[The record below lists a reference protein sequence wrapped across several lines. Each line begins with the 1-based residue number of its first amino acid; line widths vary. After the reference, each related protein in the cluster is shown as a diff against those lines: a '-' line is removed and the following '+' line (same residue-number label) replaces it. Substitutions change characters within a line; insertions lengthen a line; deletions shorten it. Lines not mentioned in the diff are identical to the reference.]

1 MKNWLFDSD
10 SPLIRG
16 LSRMFDCMLL
26 SVLTIICSL
35 PVITVGA
42 AVSACY
48 DVMIRMALDRD
59 NGIWKPY
66 FKALGKNFKKGTVIW
81 LICLVGIV
89 FIGANYY
96 LLSLEM
102 EGISEGVRSVIM
114 VIVLLLTVLMGFVL
128 IYVFPL
134 QARYEN
140 KVGTTLKNALFISI
154 VQFPRSIGLL
164 LVNGIVVALG
174 AFAPA
179 VIPLLLFVEFSA
191 VAYFTATR
199 MVKVFV
205 ALGDE
210 DAKKKPVDED
220 EIAGGDEAEEAVE
233 VDKEAE
239 ENSNI
244 TEKNSEEDNLSE
256 DKEEECKS
264 DEENNSETEE

>member
-1 MKNWLFDSD
+1 MRNWLFDSD

-16 LSRMFDCMLL
+16 LSRIFDCMLL
-26 SVLTIICSL
+26 SILTILCSL
-35 PVITVGA
+35 PVVTVGA

-48 DVMIRMALDRD
+48 DVMIRMVLDRD
-59 NGIWKPY
+59 NGILKPY
-66 FKALGKNFKKGTVIW
+66 FKAFAKNFKKGTAIW
-81 LICLVGIV
+81 LICLVGII

-96 LLSLEM
+96 LLSFEL

-114 VIVLLLTVLMGFVL
+114 VIVFLLTVLMGFVL

-140 KVGTTLKNALFISI
+140 KVATTLKNALFISI

-164 LVNGIVVALG
+164 FINGIVVALG

-179 VIPLLLFVEFSA
+179 VVPLLLFVEFSA
-191 VAYFTATR
+191 VTYFTATR

-210 DAKKKPVDED
+210 DAKKKPVEED
-220 EIAGGDEAEEAVE
+220 EISEEVEEEA
-233 VDKEAE
+233 
-239 ENSNI
+239 
-244 TEKNSEEDNLSE
+244 
-256 DKEEECKS
+256 
-264 DEENNSETEE
+264 TEETNADAEA

>member
-1 MKNWLFDSD
+1 MRNWLFDSD

-16 LSRMFDCMLL
+16 LSRIFDCMLL
-26 SVLTIICSL
+26 SVLTIICSI
-35 PVITVGA
+35 PIFTVGA

-59 NGIWKPY
+59 NGIWKAY
-66 FKALGKNFKKGTVIW
+66 FKAFGKNFKKGTVIW
-81 LICLVGIV
+81 LICLAGIV

-164 LVNGIVVALG
+164 FVNGVVVALG

-220 EIAGGDEAEEAVE
+220 EFVGGEEAEEVADE
-233 VDKEAE
+233 TE
-239 ENSNI
+239 ETHDI
-244 TEKNSEEDNLSE
+244 TEKISEEDNLSKDE
-256 DKEEECKS
+256 KEESRVE
-264 DEENNSETEE
+264 EENNSETEE

>member
-1 MKNWLFDSD
+1 MRKWLFDLD
-10 SPLIRG
+10 SPLIKG
-16 LSRMFDCMLL
+16 LSKMFDCMLL
-26 SVLTIICSL
+26 SILTIICSL
-35 PVITVGA
+35 PVVTAGA

-48 DVMIRMALDRD
+48 DVMIRMVLERD
-59 NGIWKPY
+59 NGIIKPY
-66 FKALGKNFKKGTVIW
+66 FKAFGKNFKKGTVIW
-81 LICLVGIV
+81 LICLAGIL

-96 LLSLEM
+96 LLSFEF

-164 LVNGIVVALG
+164 ALNGVMVALG

-179 VIPLLLFVEFSA
+179 VIPLLLFAECSA
-191 VAYFTATR
+191 VTYFTATR

-210 DAKKKPVDED
+210 DAKKKPADED
-220 EIAGGDEAEEAVE
+220 DCAEE
-233 VDKEAE
+233 
-239 ENSNI
+239 
-244 TEKNSEEDNLSE
+244 TEGD
-256 DKEEECKS
+256 
-264 DEENNSETEE
+264 DEEKDSAEIQETDATEETVKKE

>member
-1 MKNWLFDSD
+1 MKKWLFDLD

-16 LSRMFDCMLL
+16 LSKMFDCMLL

-35 PVITVGA
+35 PIVTVGA

-48 DVMIRMALDRD
+48 DVMIRIALDRD
-59 NGIWKPY
+59 NGILKAY
-66 FKALGKNFKKGTVIW
+66 FKAFGKNFKKGTAIW
-81 LICLVGIV
+81 LICLVGII

-96 LLSLEM
+96 MLSFEF

-114 VIVLLLTVLMGFVL
+114 IIVLLLTVLMGFVL

-164 LVNGIVVALG
+164 VINGLMVALG

-179 VIPLLLFVEFSA
+179 VIPLLVFAECSA
-191 VAYFTATR
+191 VFYFTTTN
-199 MVKVFV
+199 MLKVFV

-210 DAKKKPVDED
+210 DAKKKPADEED
-220 EIAGGDEAEEAVE
+220 FMEGNEMVSEDMEDNVVE
-233 VDKEAE
+233 SV
-239 ENSNI
+239 
-244 TEKNSEEDNLSE
+244 TSEE
-256 DKEEECKS
+256 
-264 DEENNSETEE
+264 